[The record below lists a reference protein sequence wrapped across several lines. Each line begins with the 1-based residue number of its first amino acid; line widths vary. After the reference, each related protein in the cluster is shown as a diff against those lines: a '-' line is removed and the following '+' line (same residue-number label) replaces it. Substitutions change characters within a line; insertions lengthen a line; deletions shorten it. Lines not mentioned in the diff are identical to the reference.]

1 MKLKLK
7 PTNKQN
13 LYIGTRKDGSNYSVR
28 GDRKRYFFPDEWEKF
43 YNAVKTEKGK
53 MFFLTALHTGGRAIE
68 ILHLKPKD
76 FDYDRKSITFNVVKQ
91 RKAKKNFYAT
101 GKNRTFFVSNNYLK
115 KIKSYINSNKI
126 PQKNY
131 IFLNNDK
138 LPKDYENF
146 PNDKKK
152 KHFFSAFVTYSK
164 SLKYYLAKAGI
175 KDFHNFSLHNLR
187 KTYGNWMR
195 IYNIRTEEVCYR
207 LGHDMETYM
216 AHYGSPQIF
225 TEKERHK
232 IMSIMGDVQ

>member
-152 KHFFSAFVTYSK
+152 KHFLTPSK
-164 SLKYYLAKAGI
+164 VC
-175 KDFHNFSLHNLR
+175 
-187 KTYGNWMR
+187 KTRDCKNYG
-195 IYNIRTEEVCYR
+195 
-207 LGHDMETYM
+207 
-216 AHYGSPQIF
+216 
-225 TEKERHK
+225 K
-232 IMSIMGDVQ
+232 